1 MKKLFTLILI
11 ISGFSSFAQHAHHQ
25 CGMHPVTQEQRDYI
39 ANEILTLGVPK
50 NAGFTCIPI
59 KPHIV
64 RETNGTGGVTI
75 GQIVTAISYLNE
87 YYAPM
92 QLEFFVCG
100 SGPVFINN
108 STYYNFPQ
116 PSIPNSTEDA
126 MATAAGPEANN
137 TINMF
142 FVNSIGSGNIGG
154 YAYTPN
160 QTVQSNRIVID
171 FNFMNQDR
179 GQVLVHEVGHWL
191 SLLHTFEGTEV
202 GPNDPNAE
210 RVTRFAPEANCTT
223 NGDELCD
230 TDADPGFNGS
240 NVNVGNC
247 TYTGTAT
254 DNLGALYTPDITNV
268 MSYFPAQCMNPFT
281 LTQGQYDRSAQGLAY
296 RQNPPPVFPG
306 LPPAYNMNCPPQNL
320 PAPTNFT
327 ATLNGASVNL
337 SWTGNGTQ
345 VGYFIERSS
354 TSATSGFICY
364 GGMGVGPTTTTYTDN
379 GPLAS
384 NTTYYYRVKAA
395 NGDCNAYSNVDSVTT
410 GIIIC
415 QPQVSAPDNCNLQGF
430 GSAHINRFRLNQGA
444 TSLIDNA
451 SNCSS
456 NGYQNFT
463 SIQANLQAGSSY
475 SAIINITSPFLFTQ
489 NASLWIDFN
498 ENGIFEVSE
507 RLYMS
512 STPNATHNI
521 NFTVPA
527 GTSQGFKVLRIR
539 TRPQPDGNGL
549 AEDPCATYQAGETE
563 DYTVFIQNAA
573 QACDITSIQ
582 APVMNQSAC
591 DPNTNTFSQGVVVTY
606 SNAPASGQLDVNGQL
621 FNITGSPQ
629 TVTLTNL
636 PANGNLVNV
645 TASFTADAGCNFTLN
660 NAFTAPAN
668 CAIACEIT
676 NMNAGIQGLCTTP
689 NNLYTQQ
696 ITLIYS
702 GAPATGQ
709 INVNG
714 QLFNITS
721 SPQSVTLINL
731 PANGQN
737 VNVTAFF
744 TANTSCSLSQNNL
757 FQAPVS
763 CAPVCDITS
772 ITSATPGACNTA
784 DNTYSV
790 DVTVTYVNAPA
801 TGVLNVNGQTF
812 ATTASPQTVTLTG
825 LPANGQSVNL
835 TAFFSANTNCTF
847 TQNNAFTAPVACAVT
862 CSAGD
867 VAANLDGT
875 TVDYCPGAQITLATN
890 GAENIPSGEEYFWV
904 FINQTDTF
912 FVNAGTNYTG
922 DLNADLVAAGGTA
935 LPFDTYLVFGIVTQ
949 DNVTDICDVTPGDF
963 ILNILESND
972 PACSGAVC
980 DIAQATLGTQ
990 SSCNP
995 ATNTY
1000 TQQIILTYSNPPT
1013 AGFLF
1018 VNGEL
1023 FPITGSPQTVTLS
1036 NLTADG
1042 AAVDL
1047 LAGFTDNPACNLQI
1061 PGFFTAPAACSS
1073 VATCSIDNIGIGAT
1087 TNCDPVSNT
1096 YSKTFIITYTAP
1108 PATGQLTVN
1117 GQLFAITG
1125 SPQTVTLN
1133 NLAADG
1139 NPVDVGVA
1147 FTAQTNCSAFTLAAY
1162 TAPNGCS
1169 SPQPCSITGVNIG
1182 AQSNCDPIVG
1192 TYSQTLTIIYNNP
1205 PATGE
1210 ISVNGVFFPIT
1221 GSPQT
1226 VTLNNLPGDGSSNN
1240 INVAFTDLSICNFFL
1255 SAAFTA
1261 PVCPV
1266 APTRPLVVIMY
1277 PEGAGTLFVG
1287 NDVITQ
1293 TPFTGNYPVNQLLEI
1308 EAQVI
1313 GSNVFTRWKTNTSP
1327 LFDYEAASSFVFN
1340 IQDTLI
1346 AYFNGSVSIDDV
1358 DGVFE
1363 SLLVYPTITNNV
1375 VNIEFLTSNTINVQI
1390 DLFSVDGKLIRN
1402 FLSASETQFAGVPF
1416 RRSYEIGD
1424 VSKGM
1429 YFVRI
1434 LSDKSIS
1441 THKIIKTE

>member
-25 CGMHPVTQEQRDYI
+25 CGMHPVTQEQRNYI
-39 ANEILTLGVPK
+39 ANEVLTLGVPK

-92 QLEFFVCG
+92 QLEFFICG

-116 PSIPNSTEDA
+116 PSIPNPTEDA

-160 QTVQSNRIVID
+160 PTVSSNRIVID

-179 GQVLVHEVGHWL
+179 GQVLVHEIGHWL
-191 SLLHTFEGTEV
+191 SLLHTFEGTEQ
-202 GPNDPNAE
+202 GPNHPNAE
-210 RVTRFAPEANCTT
+210 RVTRFAPQANCTT

-230 TDADPGFNGS
+230 TPADPGFNGS

-254 DNLGALYTPDITNV
+254 DNLGALYTPEIDNV
-268 MSYFPAQCMNPFT
+268 MSYFPSQCMNPFT
-281 LTQGQYDRSAQGLAY
+281 LTAGQYNRAGQGLAY
-296 RQNPPPVFPG
+296 RQSPQFG
-306 LPPAYNMNCPPQNL
+306 LYNMNCPPQNL

-395 NGDCNAYSNVDSVTT
+395 NGDCNSYSNVDSVTT

-430 GSAHINRFRLNQGA
+430 GSAHINRFRLNPG
-444 TSLIDNA
+444 TLIDN
-451 SNCSS
+451 SSGCSS
-456 NGYQNFT
+456 NGYQDFT
-463 SIQANLQAGSSY
+463 NIQATLQAGSSY

-573 QACDITSIQ
+573 QACQITNIQ

-591 DPNTNTFSQGVVVTY
+591 DPATNTFSQGVVVTY
-606 SNAPASGQLDVNGQL
+606 TNAPTSGQ
-621 FNITGSPQ
+621 
-629 TVTLTNL
+629 
-636 PANGNLVNV
+636 
-645 TASFTADAGCNFTLN
+645 
-660 NAFTAPAN
+660 
-668 CAIACEIT
+668 
-676 NMNAGIQGLCTTP
+676 
-689 NNLYTQQ
+689 
-696 ITLIYS
+696 
-702 GAPATGQ
+702 
-709 INVNG
+709 
-714 QLFNITS
+714 
-721 SPQSVTLINL
+721 
-731 PANGQN
+731 
-737 VNVTAFF
+737 
-744 TANTSCSLSQNNL
+744 
-757 FQAPVS
+757 
-763 CAPVCDITS
+763 
-772 ITSATPGACNTA
+772 
-784 DNTYSV
+784 
-790 DVTVTYVNAPA
+790 
-801 TGVLNVNGQTF
+801 LNVNGQTF
-812 ATTASPQTVTLTG
+812 AITTSPQTVTLTG

-835 TAFFSANTNCTF
+835 TAFFSASTNCTFTQNNAFTAPVSCAPVCNISSITASPGACNTSDNTYSVDVTVTYVNAPSTGVLNVNGQTFAIASSPQTVTLSGLSANGQSVNVTAFFSANTNCTF
-847 TQNNAFTAPVACAVT
+847 TQNNAFTAPAACAVI

-867 VAANLDGT
+867 VASSLDGT
-875 TVDYCPGAQITLATN
+875 TVNYCPGTQITLATDGTQN
-890 GAENIPSGEEYFWV
+890 VPPGEQYLWV
-904 FINQTDTF
+904 FLNATDTF
-912 FVNAGTNYTG
+912 ILNVGTNYTG
-922 DLNADLVAAGGTA
+922 DLNADLAPNFI
-935 LPFDTYLVFGIVTQ
+935 PFGTYLVFGIVTE
-949 DNVTDICDVTPGDF
+949 DNGTDICEITDGDF
-963 ILNILESND
+963 IINVLPAND
-972 PACSGAVC
+972 PACSAPAC
-980 DIAQATLGTQ
+980 AITAATAGTQ
-990 SSCNP
+990 SVCNP
-995 ATNTY
+995 LTNTY
-1000 TQQIILTYSNPPT
+1000 TQQVTITYTNPP
-1013 AGFLF
+1013 AGGLLF
-1018 VNGEL
+1018 VNSQL
-1023 FPITGSPQTVTLS
+1023 FPITGSPQTVTLT
-1036 NLTADG
+1036 NLTANG

-1047 LAGFTDNPACNLQI
+1047 LAGFTDNPACNIQI
-1061 PGFFTAPAACSS
+1061 PGLFTAPVACS
-1073 VATCSIDNIGIGAT
+1073 AALTCSIDNIGIGAT

-1096 YSKTFIITYTAP
+1096 YSKTFIISYTAP
-1108 PATGQLTVN
+1108 PATGQLLVN
-1117 GQLFAITG
+1117 GEFFPITG
-1125 SPQTVTLN
+1125 SPQSVTLN
-1133 NLAADG
+1133 NLAANG
-1139 NPVDVGVA
+1139 NPVDVFAA
-1147 FTAQTNCSAFTLAAY
+1147 FTAQTNCSALTQAAY

-1169 SPQPCSITGVNIG
+1169 TPQPCAITGVTVG
-1182 AQSNCDPIVG
+1182 AQSSCDPIVG
-1192 TYSQTLTIIYNNP
+1192 TYSQTLTITYNNP

-1210 ISVNGVFFPIT
+1210 LSVNGVFFPIT

-1277 PEGAGTLFVG
+1277 PEGAGTLSVG

-1308 EAQVI
+1308 EAQVT

-1375 VNIEFLTSNTINVQI
+1375 VNIEFVTSNTINVQI